1 MAHIPQ
7 AVSGWGSYVTHK
19 MCSKT
24 AISVQL
30 KNNHAI
36 KEINRTIKEINRVT
50 GLVFRWNVAS
60 AS

>member
-1 MAHIPQ
+1 
-7 AVSGWGSYVTHK
+7 
-19 MCSKT
+19 MCIKT